1 MAARQAR
8 AGAGVGL
15 ARGESVR
22 SCIFDAPDTKD
33 LVAMAIR
40 AKLTP
45 AEELAAS
52 RAATSAAADKPKRVI
67 SDEEKATR
75 RDRVA
80 KAKDAL
86 ARSVGTKGEHVAGA
100 RAALKTYLQRL
111 NEPKQPDDAQF
122 EALLE
127 APFKAPPKKKTNERR
142 F

>member
-1 MAARQAR
+1 
-8 AGAGVGL
+8 
-15 ARGESVR
+15 
-22 SCIFDAPDTKD
+22 
-33 LVAMAIR
+33 MAIR

-52 RAATSAAADKPKRVI
+52 RAAAATGADKPKRVI